1 MASSN
6 PLRPQNRSQQD
17 PPGTLMNQDL
27 KTKLSASSFKRG
39 SENLDPNASAET
51 GKGVNKLKAVSRLPV
66 LAKSLQPALSE
77 LSQNPSH
84 NRWEQRPFTGKVQKK
99 RTCTKPIPFN
109 LSQSRS
115 RSQRN
120 TDIPQGKAPLTP
132 SARLTSVEKVRNLN
146 PSAKTETQSHK
157 AVTPGV
163 LRAPANKSQRLQ
175 PGSHVEYVASNKDS
189 ADVHPPSQES
199 GCCSHT
205 DLSSRLGS
213 ITLVQSKL
221 PEDSG
226 WSHLS
231 KPSLIKVDVKSDN
244 QAPKDKYCFQTVPS
258 ATQNHK
264 GSSSN
269 LPSAVRNVLPCEG
282 SSAVGAQ
289 CLMPRLS
296 TCPPGLGTSNH
307 VPQRFVKKTHH
318 GVDVTTD
325 KAGLF
330 SPDPSA
336 LRSILQSDGT
346 RPEEHVGATPRV
358 SICPT
363 GRGTSIYSAQRVPV
377 KKTQKEAP
385 AEAKSP
391 TGSSFSPDPSVL
403 RDILQVNGATPHAPT
418 CLTGRGT
425 SFYSAQRVPV
435 KKLQTD
441 DSAAIKASAGSAVSF
456 SPDPAALRSILLN
469 EGVRA
474 AGATPRVS
482 TCPSGRGTSIYSA
495 QRVPVKK
502 NKPEATTAA
511 ASQCANRTPVMKWT
525 PQRVANTKPQSMR
538 KLCTTQKS
546 SLRGS
551 PGLHGPHDP
560 STGLLVCHEGEDVVQ
575 RLFEDQEQMDDDQI
589 DQDDVTSQQ
598 LLKSHQTTEAQSRM
612 KENGNSNHCNTEN
625 EGKKTNQPF
634 IQAAHRGSVI
644 VFSSSQRLG
653 SDRSQDTLKTTGAG
667 VPLQLCGDR
676 PTSHNALPLLS
687 DERNGS
693 KINPTLD
700 LTKESQSKASTVIHS
715 TAVSALR
722 RRHTPLE
729 ELILDEE
736 CATYTSRLL
745 SCPLQPRCGNPVAT
759 TLLFQDSTS
768 FLPIGLSSLVHMNP
782 VPSGS
787 SIRA

>member
-1 MASSN
+1 M
-6 PLRPQNRSQQD
+6 
-17 PPGTLMNQDL
+17 TQDL
-27 KTKLSASSFKRG
+27 KTKLSASSKRG

-51 GKGVNKLKAVSRLPV
+51 AKGVNKLKAVSRLPI

-84 NRWEQRPFTGKVQKK
+84 NRWEQRPLTGKVQNK

-120 TDIPQGKAPLTP
+120 ADIPQGKAPLTH
-132 SARLTSVEKVRNLN
+132 SARLTPVVKARNLN
-146 PSAKTETQSHK
+146 PSAKTETLSHK
-157 AVTPGV
+157 ATTPGV

-175 PGSHVEYVASNKDS
+175 PGIPVEYVASNKDS
-189 ADVHPPSQES
+189 TDVHPPSQES
-199 GCCSHT
+199 GCT

-213 ITLVQSKL
+213 ITLKQSKL
-221 PEDSG
+221 SEDSG
-226 WSHLS
+226 WSHLC
-231 KPSLIKVDVKSDN
+231 KTSLVKVDVNSD
-244 QAPKDKYCFQTVPS
+244 QAPKDKYRFQTVPS
-258 ATQNHK
+258 ATQSHASTK

-269 LPSAVRNVLPCEG
+269 LLSTIHNVLPYEG
-282 SSAVGAQ
+282 SFAVGTQ
-289 CLMPRLS
+289 CMMPRLS

-307 VPQRFVKKTHH
+307 VPQSVVKKSHH
-318 GVDVTTD
+318 GVDGTT
-325 KAGLF
+325 AGTF

-336 LRSILQSDGT
+336 LRSILQTDGT
-346 RPEEHVGATPRV
+346 RLEEHVGATSRV
-358 SICPT
+358 SVCPT

-391 TGSSFSPDPSVL
+391 TGSAFSPDPSAL
-403 RDILQVNGATPHAPT
+403 RDILQFNGATPHGPT

-425 SFYSAQRVPV
+425 SVYSAQRVPV
-435 KKLQTD
+435 KKPQTD
-441 DSAAIKASAGSAVSF
+441 DSAASKAYAGSAVSF

-474 AGATPRVS
+474 SGETPRVS
-482 TCPSGRGTSIYSA
+482 TCPTGRGTSIYSA

-502 NKPEATTAA
+502 NKPEATAA
-511 ASQCANRTPVMKWT
+511 PASQCANRTPVMKWT
-525 PQRVANTKPQSMR
+525 PQRVANTKPQSLR
-538 KLCTTQKS
+538 KLLTAQKMS

-551 PGLHGPHDP
+551 PGLREAHNP
-560 STGLLVCHEGEDVVQ
+560 STGLLMCHEGEDVVQ
-575 RLFEDQEQMDDDQI
+575 KLFEDQEQMDDDRM
-589 DQDDVTSQQ
+589 DQDAIASQQ
-598 LLKSHQTTEAQSRM
+598 LLKSHQSAEAQSKI
-612 KENGNSNHCNTEN
+612 KENSDSNHCHAEN
-625 EGKKTNQPF
+625 EGKKTAQPF

-653 SDRSQDTLKTTGAG
+653 SDRCLDTMKTTGAG
-667 VPLQLCGDR
+667 APLQLCEDR

-687 DERNGS
+687 DQRNGS
-693 KINPTLD
+693 QINPSLD
-700 LTKESQSKASTVIHS
+700 LIKQSHSKAPTDIHS

-729 ELILDEE
+729 EMILDEE

-768 FLPIGLSSLVHMNP
+768 FSPIGLSSLVHLNS
-782 VPSGS
+782 VSSGS

>member
-6 PLRPQNRSQQD
+6 PLRPHNRSQQD
-17 PPGTLMNQDL
+17 QPGTLMNQDL

-77 LSQNPSH
+77 LSQNPSL
-84 NRWEQRPFTGKVQKK
+84 NRWEQRPLMGKVQKK
-99 RTCTKPIPFN
+99 RACTKPIPFN

-115 RSQRN
+115 RGQRN
-120 TDIPQGKAPLTP
+120 TDIPQEKAPLTH
-132 SARLTSVEKVRNLN
+132 SARLTPVAKVRNLN

-157 AVTPGV
+157 ATTPGV

-175 PGSHVEYVASNKDS
+175 PGSHVEYVALNKNS
-189 ADVHPPSQES
+189 TDVHPPSQES
-199 GCCSHT
+199 RCCSHT

-221 PEDSG
+221 PEDLG
-226 WSHLS
+226 WSHLC
-231 KPSLIKVDVKSDN
+231 KTSLVKVDVNSDN

-258 ATQNHK
+258 TTQSHVSTK

-289 CLMPRLS
+289 CMMLRLS

-307 VPQRFVKKTHH
+307 VPQRVVKKSHH
-318 GVDVTTD
+318 GVDGTAD
-325 KAGLF
+325 KAGPF

-336 LRSILQSDGT
+336 LRSILQSDGM
-346 RPEEHVGATPRV
+346 RLEEHVGATPRV
-358 SICPT
+358 SVCPT

-385 AEAKSP
+385 AEAKS
-391 TGSSFSPDPSVL
+391 T
-403 RDILQVNGATPHAPT
+403 T
-418 CLTGRGT
+418 
-425 SFYSAQRVPV
+425 
-435 KKLQTD
+435 
-441 DSAAIKASAGSAVSF
+441 GSAVSF
-456 SPDPAALRSILLN
+456 SPDPAALCSILLN

-474 AGATPRVS
+474 VGATPRVS
-482 TCPSGRGTSIYSA
+482 TCPTGRGTSIYSA

-502 NKPEATTAA
+502 NKPEATATAA

-538 KLCTTQKS
+538 KLCTGQKMS

-551 PGLHGPHDP
+551 PGLRGAHDP
-560 STGLLVCHEGEDVVQ
+560 STGLLMCHEGEDVVQ
-575 RLFEDQEQMDDDQI
+575 RLFEDQEQTDDDRI
-589 DQDDVTSQQ
+589 DQDEVTSQQ
-598 LLKSHQTTEAQSRM
+598 LLKSHQTAEAQSRM
-612 KENGNSNHCNTEN
+612 KENSDSNHCHTEN
-625 EGKKTNQPF
+625 RGKKTAQPF

-653 SDRSQDTLKTTGAG
+653 PDRSQDTLKTTGAD
-667 VPLQLCGDR
+667 VPLQLCVDR
-676 PTSHNALPLLS
+676 PTSQNALPLLS
-687 DERNGS
+687 DQRNGS
-693 KINPTLD
+693 QINPSLD
-700 LTKESQSKASTVIHS
+700 LAKQSQSKAPTVTHS

-729 ELILDEE
+729 EMILDEE

-759 TLLFQDSTS
+759 TLLFKDCTS
-768 FLPIGLSSLVHMNP
+768 FLPIGLSSPVHLNP